1 MSRVG
6 HTVGMSAMLF
16 FSSRL
21 QCVGLAFQEGVAAGL
36 LLLLRAGGTGLA
48 VAILRPMSLV

>member
-16 FSSRL
+16 LSSRL
-21 QCVGLAFQEGVAAGL
+21 QRVGLAFQEGVAAGL
-36 LLLLRAGGTGLA
+36 LLLRAGGTGLA
-48 VAILRPMSLV
+48 VAVFRPVSLV